1 MSGALNIRGYADGD
15 AASVRNLFIRVNRLL
30 APPDMTAAFE
40 EYIAASLAEEI
51 ERIPSYYAERRGSFW
66 VAMFDGKLAGM
77 FGLETTPDPQAMELR
92 RMYVDPD
99 MRRRGI
105 ARAMLQF
112 AEDECRRASMQRL
125 DLSTSALQSEALSLY
140 RTSGYRLL
148 GDEIATA
155 ASNKTV
161 GGGIR
166 RFHFSKTL

>member
-1 MSGALNIRGYADGD
+1 
-15 AASVRNLFIRVNRLL
+15 
-30 APPDMTAAFE
+30 
-40 EYIAASLAEEI
+40 
-51 ERIPSYYAERRGSFW
+51 
-66 VAMFDGKLAGM
+66 
-77 FGLETTPDPQAMELR
+77 
-92 RMYVDPD
+92 
-99 MRRRGI
+99 
-105 ARAMLQF
+105 MLQF